1 MTCKMLPIE
10 ILCKIFL
17 LLCDKPIHLQ
27 MLQNKW
33 HLDEF
38 PWAVGQVCRHWRGAF
53 LSYPPLWTSLSLQSG
68 NFSAI
73 AIAEINR
80 RTATYLERSRQF
92 PLTILVSMVNS
103 SNINFPSDTFRLLLT
118 SSNRWKRAD
127 LVLRRES
134 VLLDLIGCFNKVPI
148 LESLGISVYGFGAE
162 KHYNDF
168 VTIAPHLTELNIS
181 DPGETGRWMSL
192 PWSQLTKL
200 SIEVSFVEF
209 FVQNSRLETILSQLQ
224 NLEELR
230 FEIHDAPDF
239 TISRSQAAIR
249 LPLLRFLEITM
260 ICPGIFSS
268 FEVPLLEHL
277 WLDGCI
283 ELEDVGE
290 ICAEELSSM
299 IERSSCRIRHL
310 TLQDFFDDDVAL
322 DIFGA
327 LDSLEEL
334 CIKDLSCSLLIGFM
348 ANPDVHH
355 LPNLRELQ
363 VICCP
368 GQVNRDLMMSI
379 YLLLDERGKG
389 SESLLGLERV
399 MIQLEWDHSNC
410 QERVL
415 CKRLNVESRVEILD
429 MVSKMM
435 RGCPF
440 IADIYIDNQPI
451 G

>member
-1 MTCKMLPIE
+1 
-10 ILCKIFL
+10 
-17 LLCDKPIHLQ
+17 
-27 MLQNKW
+27 
-33 HLDEF
+33 
-38 PWAVGQVCRHWRGAF
+38 
-53 LSYPPLWTSLSLQSG
+53 
-68 NFSAI
+68 
-73 AIAEINR
+73 
-80 RTATYLERSRQF
+80 
-92 PLTILVSMVNS
+92 
-103 SNINFPSDTFRLLLT
+103 
-118 SSNRWKRAD
+118 
-127 LVLRRES
+127 LVLRKES
-134 VLLDLIGCFNKVPI
+134 VLLDLTGCFNKVPI
-148 LESLGISVYGFGAE
+148 LKSLGISVYGLEAA
-162 KHYNDF
+162 KHYNAF

-200 SIEVSFVEF
+200 RIEVSFVEF
-209 FVQNSRLETILSQLQ
+209 FVQTPQLETILSQLQ

-230 FEIHDAPDF
+230 FEIHDAPYF
-239 TISRSQAAIR
+239 TISRRQAAIR

-260 ICPGIFSS
+260 ICPGIFSW

-277 WLDGCI
+277 WLDGSI
-283 ELEDVGE
+283 ELEDVGD
-290 ICAEELSSM
+290 ICAEELSSL
-299 IERSSCRIRHL
+299 IGRSSCRIRRL
-310 TLQDFFDDDVAL
+310 TLQDCSDDVAL

-334 CIKDLSCSLLIGFM
+334 CIKDLSCPLLIGYM

-368 GQVNRDLMMSI
+368 GQVNGDLMYAI

-389 SESLLGLERV
+389 SKSPLGLERV

-410 QERVL
+410 QERFL
-415 CKRLNVESRVEILD
+415 LNVKSRVEILD

-435 RGCPF
+435 QGCPF

>member
-1 MTCKMLPIE
+1 MTTCKTLPIE

-27 MLQNKW
+27 ILQNTW
-33 HLDEF
+33 HVDEF

-53 LSYPPLWTSLSLQSG
+53 LSYPPLWTSLSLQNG
-68 NFSAI
+68 DFSSTAL
-73 AIAEINR
+73 AEINR
-80 RTATYLERSRQF
+80 RTATYLERSRQL
-92 PLTILVSMVNS
+92 PLTILVSMANS
-103 SNINFPSDTFRLLLT
+103 SNVNFPNDTFRLLLAC
-118 SSNRWKRAD
+118 SNRWKSAD

-134 VLLDLIGCFNKVPI
+134 VLHDLIGCFDKVPI
-148 LESLGISVYGFGAE
+148 LKSLGISVYGLEAA
-162 KHYNDF
+162 KHYNAS

-181 DPGETGRWMSL
+181 DPGKTARWMSL

-200 SIEVSFVEF
+200 SIEVSFVQF
-209 FVQNSRLETILSQLQ
+209 FAQNSRLETILSQLQ

-230 FEIHDAPDF
+230 FKIHGAPYF
-239 TISRSQAAIR
+239 TISRPTIR

-260 ICPGIFSS
+260 ISPGIFLS

-283 ELEDVGE
+283 ELKDVGNV
-290 ICAEELSSM
+290 CAEELSSM
-299 IERSSCRIRHL
+299 IERSACRIRRL
-310 TLQDFFDDDVAL
+310 TLRNFFDDDVAL
-322 DIFGA
+322 DIFGT

-334 CIKDLSCSLLIGFM
+334 CIKDLSCSLLIGYM
-348 ANPDVHH
+348 ANPDIHH

-368 GQVNRDLMMSI
+368 GQVNRGLMTAI
-379 YLLLDERGKG
+379 YFLLDERGKG
-389 SESLLGLERV
+389 SKSLLGLERV
-399 MIQLEWDHSNC
+399 MIQLEWDHPNC
-410 QERVL
+410 QERL
-415 CKRLNVESRVEILD
+415 FCKRLNVESRVEILD

-435 RGCPF
+435 QGSPF
-440 IADIYIDNQPI
+440 IANVYIDNQPV